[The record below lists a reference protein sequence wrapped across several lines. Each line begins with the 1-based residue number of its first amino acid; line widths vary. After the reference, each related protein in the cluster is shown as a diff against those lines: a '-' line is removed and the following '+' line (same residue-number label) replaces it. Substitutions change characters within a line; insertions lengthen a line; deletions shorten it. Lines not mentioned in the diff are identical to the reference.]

1 MTYTLYILFALGLL
15 GILLHNLIKMDSLN
29 RKSKGNLNLRQ
40 YLALEWI
47 SILISVVVVVVA
59 LIAQTEIKQLS
70 VVGNYLG
77 LAFVA
82 IGYMAQS
89 IVVSYMGKAEKFLQ
103 SDENTQSLV
112 GDQPSDPRNNP
123 KP

>member
-59 LIAQTEIKQLS
+59 LIAQTEIKQIS
-70 VVGNYLG
+70 VVGNYSG

-112 GDQPSDPRNNP
+112 GNQPSDPRNNP

>member
-1 MTYTLYILFALGLL
+1 MTYRLYILFALGLL

-59 LIAQTEIKQLS
+59 LIAQTEIKRLS
-70 VVGNYLG
+70 VVDNYLG

-112 GDQPSDPRNNP
+112 GDQPPDPRNNP

>member
-70 VVGNYLG
+70 VVDNC
-77 LAFVA
+77 LAFVS

-89 IVVSYMGKAEKFLQ
+89 IIVTYMGRAESFLHEK
-103 SDENTQSLV
+103 DIKE
-112 GDQPSDPRNNP
+112 D
-123 KP
+123 K

>member
-1 MTYTLYILFALGLL
+1 MTYTPYILFALGCL

-29 RKSKGNLNLRQ
+29 RKSKGNLKLGQ
-40 YLALEWI
+40 YFKLEWV
-47 SILISVVVVVVA
+47 SILISIIVVFVA
-59 LIAQTEIKQLS
+59 LIAQSEIKQLS
-70 VVGNYLG
+70 VVGNYLE

-103 SDENTQSLV
+103 TEDNSTSLV
-112 GDQPSDPRNNP
+112 GDKPVDPRDNP

>member
-1 MTYTLYILFALGLL
+1 MTYTPYILFALGCL

-29 RKSKGNLNLRQ
+29 RKSKGNLKLKQ
-40 YLALEWI
+40 YFELEWV
-47 SILISVVVVVVA
+47 SILISIIVVFVA
-59 LIAQTEIKQLS
+59 LIAQSEIKQLS
-70 VVGNYLG
+70 VVGNYLE

-103 SDENTQSLV
+103 TEDNSTSLV
-112 GDQPSDPRNNP
+112 GDKPVDPRDNP

>member
-59 LIAQTEIKQLS
+59 LIAQTEIKRLS
-70 VVGNYLG
+70 VVDNYLG

>member
-1 MTYTLYILFALGLL
+1 MTYRLYILFALGLL

-59 LIAQTEIKQLS
+59 LIAQTEIKRLS
-70 VVGNYLG
+70 VVDNYLG

>member
-1 MTYTLYILFALGLL
+1 MTYTIYILFALGLL

>member
-70 VVGNYLG
+70 VVDNYLG
-77 LAFVA
+77 LAFVS

-89 IVVSYMGKAEKFLQ
+89 IIVTYMGRAESFLHEK
-103 SDENTQSLV
+103 DIKE
-112 GDQPSDPRNNP
+112 D
-123 KP
+123 K